1 MEEYLINVGTTDA
14 VLVMGDGQQI
24 AGADL
29 IAKAEQARIVR
40 QLVDNMAKHVPI
52 RLLEQMAIAGLF
64 HEGATLGSDFAG
76 RLDSIEPEYERGWHV
91 ESDNGKFVFKRTL
104 RGVTETF
111 NVDSALLGCGEA
123 RMLDEMRDAL
133 KEYEKPAILRTKDGD
148 IVIQGPIALINTIY
162 KIGKKGI
169 AINRY
174 KGLGE
179 MNPEQLWETTLDP
192 NSRHLLQVKVTRQD
206 DAEEA
211 FATLMGDVVE
221 PRRDFIQQNAL
232 NVVNLDI

>member
-1 MEEYLINVGTTDA
+1 M
-14 VLVMGDGQQI
+14 
-24 AGADL
+24 
-29 IAKAEQARIVR
+29 AEKARIAR
-40 QLVDNMAKHVPI
+40 QLIDKIASRIPAK
-52 RLLEQMAIAGLF
+52 LLEQMAIEGLF
-64 HEGATLGSDFAG
+64 DENATVDAG
-76 RLDSIEPEYERGWHV
+76 FSTRLDTMEAEYERGWHV
-91 ESDNGKFVFKRTL
+91 EKKDGKIVFARTL

-111 NVDSALLGCGEA
+111 EVDAALIGCAEA
-123 RMLDEMRDAL
+123 RMLNDMRTELLDT
-133 KEYEKPAILRTKDGD
+133 YDKPATFKTKDAEFK
-148 IVIQGPIALINTIY
+148 ITGPVSLIETIY

-192 NSRHLLQVKVTRQD
+192 NSRRLLQVKVTRQD
-206 DAEEA
+206 AAESA

-221 PRRDFIQQNAL
+221 PRREFIQQNAL